1 MSTGRRLGVIGAG
14 PIGIAAALGA
24 SQLGWDVTVLEQ
36 GAIGDSVRRWGPTK
50 FFSPL
55 SMNLPPG
62 ASAILGPHLPGEDA
76 LLTGPEFVDAVLLPL
91 ANSEALAGKIKLGN
105 RVVAIG
111 RSGLK
116 KDDWIRHPIRAECTF
131 RVLADTPRGEQTFE
145 FEAIIDA
152 SGTYGQPV
160 SLGAGGPARGER
172 AVASRLIR
180 NLGALHEQR
189 TDLAGKTVLL
199 IGHGHS
205 AATAILRLAQLE
217 TRVVWCTRSI
227 HRRPCV
233 EVAADPLPERQRV
246 VFEAN
251 QLAMNPPAWLQVE
264 RRATLEAMTPLEAG
278 KLRVHFTGGREFLVD
293 HVIGLTG
300 YRPDLS
306 TVSELAL
313 TIDPATEGSA
323 GLARALSNL
332 TDCLSIPLAT
342 GEDLASG
349 EPGFY
354 LAGAKSYGR
363 ARTFLLQSGYAQ
375 LETILKRLA
384 GDSAA

>member
-1 MSTGRRLGVIGAG
+1 MSISRRLAVIGAG
-14 PIGIAAALGA
+14 PVGIAAALGGLR
-24 SQLGWDVTVLEQ
+24 LGWDVTVFEQ
-36 GAIGDSVRRWGPTK
+36 GEVGDSLRRWGPAK

-62 ASAILGPHLPGEDA
+62 ADLILGSARPAADA
-76 LLTGPEFVDAVLLPL
+76 LLTGPEFVETVLVPL
-91 ANSEALAGKIKLGN
+91 ANSEALAGRIKLGC
-105 RVVAIG
+105 RVAAIG
-111 RSGLK
+111 RSGLNK
-116 KDDWIRHPIRAECTF
+116 SDWIRHPIRSERTF
-131 RVLADTPRGEQTFE
+131 RVLADTPQGEQAFE
-145 FEAIIDA
+145 FEAVIDA

-172 AVASRLIR
+172 AVAGRLIR
-180 NLGALHEQR
+180 NLGALDDQR
-189 TDLAGKTVLL
+189 GGLSGKKALL

-217 TRVVWCTRSI
+217 TQVVWATRSLN
-227 HRRPCV
+227 RRPCV

-246 VFEAN
+246 AFEAN
-251 QLAMNPPAWLQVE
+251 ELAMKPPAWLQVE
-264 RRATLEAMTPLEAG
+264 RRAVVEEIARADQG
-278 KLRVHFTGGREFLVD
+278 KLRVHFAGGREFPVD

-306 TVSELAL
+306 ILSELAID
-313 TIDPATEGSA
+313 IDPATEGSA

-332 TDCLSIPLAT
+332 TDCLSIPVVT
-342 GEDLASG
+342 PEDLASG

-375 LETILKRLA
+375 LETILNRLA
-384 GDSAA
+384 SDFM